1 MKLTS
6 PVKGSVGARETLDR
20 DGDKNTKS
28 EVEGGSN
35 RNVLPPS

>member
-1 MKLTS
+1 MGNDYNS
-6 PVKGSVGARETLDR
+6 PVKGPARETLDR